1 MKKIFSLSVII
12 LLFFSLKIEAR
23 EVEIEEVL
31 TEIIQNSNAK
41 KSAQHLLNS
50 AEKQAQQYEKH
61 WLPSLYLD
69 SSTYQTNDPTKNFT
83 GNLYQRS
90 VRTSDFDAATI
101 NANNSNNFTKSAVGV
116 NLPIYQ
122 GGSGL
127 ASEAMAKDLSNSW
140 KYNLKQIEV
149 EQYAHATAIY
159 LSLVSLRKQK
169 EQLQKIATTIA
180 EIIKKYSLGNEN
192 NPVGYSGALILE
204 ASKNKTQIFLTENAE
219 KTKALYQILTEL
231 GFKHNSNW
239 NVSDKPLTQYF
250 EKYLRFA
257 EIEKHSFKSSA
268 LKAKADAAKN
278 EEQINN
284 AKNLPQ
290 INAYAQNYQFSG
302 ARAKAIGYSAGIN
315 LHWEFYD
322 PLNFN
327 NKSIAQ
333 EKTSASRYEFL
344 AQQQNERAE
353 IEYLNSQIKT
363 LEEAVKLANKND
375 ILMFKNV
382 KISKELFKGGNIAA
396 SNLSD
401 AIMQY
406 LDNFIYLSNA
416 ELQLIE
422 LHAKKLTKQ
431 QIDIYEILKKAE

>member
-1 MKKIFSLSVII
+1 MKKIFLSVGI

-23 EVEIEEVL
+23 EIEIEEVL
-31 TEIIQNSNAK
+31 TEIMQNSDAK
-41 KSAQHLLNS
+41 KSAQYLLNS
-50 AEKQAQQYEKH
+50 AEKEAKQAEKH
-61 WLPSLYLD
+61 WLPSLYVEN
-69 SSTYQTNDPTKNFT
+69 STYQTNDPAKNFT

-90 VRTSDFDAATI
+90 IRASDFNVAAI
-101 NANNSNNFTKSAVGV
+101 NSTSSNNFTKSAVGV

-140 KYNLKQIEV
+140 KYNLKQIEI
-149 EQYAHATAIY
+149 EQYAHAAAIY
-159 LSLVSLRKQK
+159 LSLVSLKKQK
-169 EQLQKIATTIA
+169 EQLQKISTNID

-192 NPVGYSGALILE
+192 NPVGYSGALILQ
-204 ASKNKTQIFLTENAE
+204 ASQNKTQIFLTDNDE
-219 KTKALYQILTEL
+219 KTKALYQILNEL

-250 EKYLRFA
+250 EKYLRSA
-257 EIEKHSFKSSA
+257 EIEKYSFKSSA

-290 INAYAQNYQFSG
+290 INAYAQNYRFHGSRANQSG
-302 ARAKAIGYSAGIN
+302 YIAGLN

-322 PLNFN
+322 PLSFN
-327 NKSIAQ
+327 NKSISQ
-333 EKTSASRYEFL
+333 DKTKASQHEFL

-353 IEYLNSQIKT
+353 IEYINSQIKT

-375 ILMFKNV
+375 VLMFKNV
-382 KISKELFKGGNIAA
+382 KISKELFRNGAISA

-401 AIMQY
+401 AIMKY
-406 LDNFIYLSNA
+406 LDNFVYLSNA
-416 ELQLIE
+416 EMQLIE
-422 LHAKKLTKQ
+422 LRAKKLTKQ
-431 QIDIYEILKKAE
+431 QVDVSEILKKVE